1 MKTRVIIVNPKK
13 PQIKKIDQCVSILR
27 KGGLVAFPTE
37 TVYGLGAD
45 GLNPKAIKKI
55 FQAKNRPSDNPL
67 IFHISN
73 KKDVKKYTK
82 DIPATAEKLIEKFWP
97 GPLTLIL
104 KKSSIIPKIA
114 TGGLNTIAIR
124 MPSHKIALSL
134 INSLGNP
141 IVAPSANLFG
151 KPSPTL
157 AKHVLYDLDGKI
169 DAVIDGRNS
178 VIGIESTI
186 LDLTTKTPTILR
198 PGKISYEELK
208 NLLKKVKYHPSLLG
222 KKSKLLKVKSPGM
235 KYKHYSPN
243 AKIILVEGNTKN
255 TQKKIHELIK
265 KFQQQKKL
273 IGIINNKNIKKI
285 PFVKFKFIGTTKNL
299 IASNLYKSF
308 RELDDQKV
316 DVIIMREVDTSN
328 LGFAIMNRLRKA
340 ASEIISA

>member
-1 MKTRVIIVNPKK
+1 MQTRVITVNPKK
-13 PQIKKIDQCVSILR
+13 PQLKKIEECASILR
-27 KGGLVAFPTE
+27 KGGIVAFPTE

-45 GLNPKAIKKI
+45 GLNPNAIKKI
-55 FQAKNRPSDNPL
+55 FQAKKRPADNPL

-73 KKDVKKYTK
+73 KEDVKKFTK
-82 DIPATAEKLIEKFWP
+82 NIPPNAEKLMEKFWP

-104 KKSSIIPKIA
+104 KKSPIIPKIA

-124 MPSHKIALSL
+124 MPSHRIALSL
-134 INSLGNP
+134 IHSLGNP

-157 AKHVLYDLDGKI
+157 AKHVLNDLNGKI
-169 DAVIDGRNS
+169 NAVIDGGNT

-186 LDLTTKTPTILR
+186 LDLTTNMPTILR
-198 PGKISYEELK
+198 PGKISYLELK
-208 NLLKKVKYHPSLLG
+208 KILKKVKYHPSLLG
-222 KKSKLLKVKSPGM
+222 KKSKIIKVKSPGM

-243 AKIILVEGNTKN
+243 AKIILIEGNIKN
-255 TQKKIHELIK
+255 TQKKIQELIK
-265 KFQQQKKL
+265 KFQLEKKL
-273 IGIINNKNIKKI
+273 VGIINNKTIKKT
-285 PFVKFKFIGTTKNL
+285 PFVKSKFIGTTKNL

-316 DVIIMREVDTSN
+316 DVIIMREVDNSN

-340 ASEIISA
+340 ASEIISV

>member
-1 MKTRVIIVNPKK
+1 MYTRIVVVNPKK
-13 PQIKKIDQCVSILR
+13 PQPKKIKECASILR
-27 KGGLVAFPTE
+27 KGGIVAFPTE

-45 GLNPKAIKKI
+45 GLNPNAIKKI
-55 FQAKNRPSDNPL
+55 FKAKNRPSDNPL

-73 KKDVKKYTK
+73 KDDIKKFTK
-82 DIPATAEKLIEKFWP
+82 NIPPNAEKLIENFWP

-134 INSLGNP
+134 INSLGSP

-157 AKHVLYDLDGKI
+157 AKHVLNDLNGKI
-169 DAVIDGRNS
+169 NAIIDGGNS

-186 LDLTTKTPTILR
+186 IDLTTNTPTILR
-198 PGKISYEELK
+198 PGKISYLELK
-208 NLLKKVKYHPSLLG
+208 KILKKVKYHPSLLG
-222 KKSKLLKVKSPGM
+222 KKSKITKVKSPGM

-243 AKIILVEGNTKN
+243 AKIILIKGDLKN
-255 TQKKIHELIK
+255 SQKITRELIK
-265 KFQQQKKL
+265 KFQLEKKL
-273 IGIINNKNIKKI
+273 VGIINNKNIKNSNFIKS
-285 PFVKFKFIGTTKNL
+285 KFIGTTKNL

-308 RELDDQKV
+308 REFDEQKV
-316 DVIIMREVDTSN
+316 DVIIIREVDDSN
-328 LGFAIMNRLRKA
+328 LGFAIMNRLKKA
-340 ASEIISA
+340 ASEIINA